1 MDPGTLA
8 LGLTSAALALMVPT
22 VFAPAWLAL
31 RRRGRREWVTTFD
44 GRTIQVLS
52 TQNKKQLLVD
62 GQIVAAKTTLSGAG
76 ASLTW
81 SYQGETGPPVEIVAT
96 ITYAG
101 ATPSARILAN
111 GRPIGG
117 DPLALPTSGAE
128 PKDPRWTAA
137 QVLLADL
144 RGAQDTR
151 VRDAGARA
159 EAGLRDLLGRHAR
172 LASAREAHATLGGD
186 PSEIDSARTRVD
198 GQVGELIDALRQLHL
213 LAVADEPA
221 LALDPIEDTLGR
233 IAAEAEVADL
243 DTRRPRQR
251 QTV

>member
-8 LGLTSAALALMVPT
+8 FGLMSATLALMVPT
-22 VFAPAWLAL
+22 VFAPAWLVL
-31 RRRGRREWVTTFD
+31 RRRGRREWTTTFD
-44 GRTIQVLS
+44 GHTIQVVA
-52 TQNKKQLLVD
+52 TQNKKQLLFD
-62 GQIVAAKTTLSGAG
+62 GQVVAAKTTLSGAG

-96 ITYAG
+96 ITYTG

-117 DPLALPTSGAE
+117 DATTTPASVAE

-144 RGAQDTR
+144 RGARDAR
-151 VRDAGARA
+151 VRDAGARV
-159 EAGLRDLLGRHAR
+159 EAGLRDLLGRHGR
-172 LASAREAHATLGGD
+172 LAQAREAHATLGGD
-186 PSEIDSARTRVD
+186 PGEIDAARARID
-198 GQVGELIDALRQLHL
+198 GQVADLLDALRQLHL

-221 LALDPIEDTLGR
+221 VALDPIEDTLGR
-233 IAAEAEVADL
+233 IAAEAEVAEL